1 MMNTDHLCM
10 SCMREIG
17 DENQCPYCGFHADS
31 PQLAPYLPLRTV
43 VAERYLAGKLLD
55 YNGDGA
61 TYMGWDLEMNAP
73 VTIREFLPDS
83 IAEPRRFNARADG
96 GL

>member
-43 VAERYLAGKLLD
+43 VA
-55 YNGDGA
+55 
-61 TYMGWDLEMNAP
+61 
-73 VTIREFLPDS
+73 
-83 IAEPRRFNARADG
+83 
-96 GL
+96 

>member
-61 TYMGWDLEMNAP
+61 TYLGSGDECAGYH
-73 VTIREFLPDS
+73 TGISAGFHC
-83 IAEPRRFNARADG
+83 
-96 GL
+96 